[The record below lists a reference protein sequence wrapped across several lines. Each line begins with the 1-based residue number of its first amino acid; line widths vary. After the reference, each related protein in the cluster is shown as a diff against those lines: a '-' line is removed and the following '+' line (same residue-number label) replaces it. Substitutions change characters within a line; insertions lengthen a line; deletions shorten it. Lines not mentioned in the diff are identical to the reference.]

1 MSTNATLNEAT
12 LNEATI
18 NRFYTAF
25 AQLDAAAMAAC
36 YADDVQFQDEV
47 FTLKG
52 KTDTV
57 GMWTML
63 CSATAGNPKSKAA
76 WHLDFSGVKADAT
89 SGQAHWDAN
98 YLFSKTG
105 RMVLNKIDA
114 QFTFNDA
121 GLIVKH
127 HDSFNFWAWSRQALG
142 TPGLL
147 MGWTPFLRAKV
158 QATAK
163 DGLQKFLAKKA

>member
-1 MSTNATLNEAT
+1 MSTSVNSSAANLE
-12 LNEATI
+12 TI

-25 AQLDAAAMAAC
+25 AQLDAATMATC
-36 YADDVQFQDEV
+36 YADNVQFQDEV
-47 FTLKG
+47 FTLNG

-63 CSATAGNPKSKAA
+63 CSATAGSPKSKAA
-76 WHLDFSGVKADAT
+76 WHLDFSGVKTDAAR
-89 SGQAHWDAN
+89 GQAHWDAN

-127 HDSFNFWAWSRQALG
+127 HDSFNFWAWARQALG
-142 TPGLL
+142 APGLL

-163 DGLQKFLAKKA
+163 EGLQKFLAKK

>member
-1 MSTNATLNEAT
+1 MSTNAT

-25 AQLDAAAMAAC
+25 AQLDAATMATC
-36 YADDVQFQDEV
+36 YADDVTFQDEV
-47 FTLKG
+47 FTLNG

-142 TPGLL
+142 APGLL

-163 DGLQKFLAKKA
+163 EGLQKFLAKKA

>member
-1 MSTNATLNEAT
+1 VTVVSISQAKNFE
-12 LNEATI
+12 TI
-18 NRFYTAF
+18 NCFYTAF
-25 AQLDAAAMAAC
+25 AQLDATAMAAC

-47 FTLKG
+47 FTLNG
-52 KTDTV
+52 KTQTV
-57 GMWTML
+57 GMWAML
-63 CSATAGNPKSKAA
+63 CGATAGNPASKAA
-76 WHLDFSGVKADAT
+76 WYLDFSGVKADAT

-121 GLIVKH
+121 GLIVNH

-142 TPGLL
+142 LPGLL

-158 QATAK
+158 QATAN
-163 DGLQKFLAKKA
+163 DNLQKFLAKKA

>member
-1 MSTNATLNEAT
+1 MSTSANNLAANLEA
-12 LNEATI
+12 I

-25 AQLDAAAMAAC
+25 ALLDAATMATC

-47 FTLKG
+47 FTLNG
-52 KTDTV
+52 KTQTV

-63 CSATAGNPKSKAA
+63 CSSTAGNPASKAA

-114 QFTFNDA
+114 QFTFNEA

-127 HDSFNFWAWSRQALG
+127 HDSFNFWVWSRQALG
-142 TPGLL
+142 APGLL

-158 QATAK
+158 QTTAK
-163 DGLQKFLAKKA
+163 EGLQKFLAKKD

>member
-1 MSTNATLNEAT
+1 MTASANSQAKNL
-12 LNEATI
+12 ATI

-25 AQLDAAAMAAC
+25 AQLDAATMATC
-36 YADDVQFQDEV
+36 YADDVTFQDEV
-47 FTLKG
+47 FTLNG

-63 CSATAGNPKSKAA
+63 CSATAAKPASKAA
-76 WHLDFSGVKADAT
+76 WHLDFSGVKADAS

-127 HDSFNFWAWSRQALG
+127 HDSFNFWTWSRQALG
-142 TPGLL
+142 APGLL

-158 QATAK
+158 QATAN

>member
-1 MSTNATLNEAT
+1 MSTPAANLE
-12 LNEATI
+12 TI
-18 NRFYTAF
+18 KRFYTAF
-25 AQLDAAAMAAC
+25 AQLDAATMATC
-36 YADDVQFQDEV
+36 YADNVQFQDEV
-47 FTLKG
+47 FTLNG
-52 KTDTV
+52 KTEAA
-57 GMWTML
+57 GMWSML
-63 CSATAGNPKSKAA
+63 CGATAGNPASKVA
-76 WHLDFSGVKADAT
+76 WHLEFSGLKADAS

-114 QFTFNDA
+114 QFTFAEA

-127 HDSFNFWAWSRQALG
+127 HDSFNFWTWSRQALG

-158 QATAK
+158 QTTAK
-163 DGLQKFLAKKA
+163 EGLQKFLAKK

>member
-1 MSTNATLNEAT
+1 MPTNAA

-18 NRFYTAF
+18 KRFYNAF
-25 AQLDAAAMAAC
+25 AQLDAASMATC
-36 YADDVQFQDEV
+36 YADDVSFQDEV
-47 FTLKG
+47 FTLNG
-52 KTDTV
+52 KTETV

-63 CSATAGNPKSKAA
+63 CGATAGNPASKAA
-76 WHLDFSGVKADAT
+76 WHLEFSGIKADAFN
-89 SGQAHWDAN
+89 GQAHWDAT

-114 QFTFNDA
+114 QFIFDAA

-127 HDSFNFWAWSRQALG
+127 QDSFNFWAWSRQALG
-142 TPGLL
+142 TLGLL
-147 MGWTPFLRAKV
+147 LGWTPFLRAKV

-163 DGLQKFLAKKA
+163 EGLQKFLAKNPNV

>member
-1 MSTNATLNEAT
+1 MSTALNKSAAN
-12 LNEATI
+12 LDTI
-18 NRFYTAF
+18 KRFYTAF
-25 AQLDAAAMAAC
+25 AQLDAATMATC
-36 YADDVQFQDEV
+36 YADHVQFQDEV
-47 FTLKG
+47 FTLNG

-63 CSATAGNPKSKAA
+63 CKTTKDNPASKAA
-76 WHLDFSGVKADAT
+76 WHLEFGDMKADAT
-89 SGQAHWDAN
+89 GGQAHWDAN

-127 HDSFNFWAWSRQALG
+127 HDSFNFWAWTRQALG
-142 TPGLL
+142 MPGLL
-147 MGWTPFLRAKV
+147 LGWTPFLRTKV
-158 QATAK
+158 QATANEN
-163 DGLQKFLAKKA
+163 LRKFLNRKN

>member
-1 MSTNATLNEAT
+1 MSMKTTTA

-25 AQLDAAAMAAC
+25 GKLDAAAMAAC

-47 FTLKG
+47 FTLNG
-52 KTDTV
+52 KTETV

-63 CSATAGNPKSKAA
+63 CSATAGNPASKAV
-76 WHLDFSGVKADAT
+76 WHLDFSGVNADAT
-89 SGQAHWDAN
+89 SGQAHWEAK
-98 YLFSKTG
+98 YLFTRTE

-114 QFTFNDA
+114 KFIFNEA
-121 GLIVKH
+121 GLIVRH
-127 HDSFNFWAWSRQALG
+127 HDSFNFWAWARQALG
-142 TPGLL
+142 APGLL

-158 QATAK
+158 QAT
-163 DGLQKFLAKKA
+163 GNQNLQKFLAKKA

>member
-1 MSTNATLNEAT
+1 MTASASSQAKNL
-12 LNEATI
+12 ATI

-25 AQLDAAAMAAC
+25 AQLDAAAMATC

-47 FTLKG
+47 FTLNG
-52 KTDTV
+52 KTQTV

-63 CSATAGNPKSKAA
+63 CTATAGNSASKAA
-76 WHLDFSGVKADAT
+76 WHLDFSGVKADAST
-89 SGQAHWDAN
+89 GQAHWEAN

-114 QFTFNDA
+114 RFSFNES

-142 TPGLL
+142 APGLL
-147 MGWTPFLRAKV
+147 IGWTPFLRAKV

>member
-1 MSTNATLNEAT
+1 MSTNATQNQ
-12 LNEATI
+12 ATI

-25 AQLDAAAMAAC
+25 ANLDAATMATC

-47 FTLKG
+47 FTLNG
-52 KTDTV
+52 KVDTV

-63 CSATAGNPKSKAA
+63 CSATAGSPKSKAA
-76 WHLDFSGVKADAT
+76 WHLDFSGVKADNT

-98 YLFSKTG
+98 YLFSRTG

-114 QFTFNDA
+114 QFAFNDA

-127 HDSFNFWAWSRQALG
+127 HDRFNFWAWSRQALG
-142 TPGLL
+142 APGFL

-158 QATAK
+158 QATAN
-163 DGLQKFLAKKA
+163 DNLQKFLAKKD

>member
-1 MSTNATLNEAT
+1 MSTNAA

-25 AQLDAAAMAAC
+25 AQLDAIAMAAC

-47 FTLKG
+47 FTLNG

-76 WHLDFSGVKADAT
+76 WHLDFSDVKADANT
-89 SGQAHWDAN
+89 GQAHWDAN

-114 QFTFNDA
+114 RFSFNES

-127 HDSFNFWAWSRQALG
+127 HDSFNFWTWSRQALG
-142 TPGLL
+142 APGLL

-158 QATAK
+158 QATAN
-163 DGLQKFLAKKA
+163 DNLQKFLAKKA

>member
-1 MSTNATLNEAT
+1 MSTSAINSAANLE
-12 LNEATI
+12 TI
-18 NRFYTAF
+18 KRFYTAF
-25 AQLDAAAMAAC
+25 AQLDAATMATC
-36 YADDVQFQDEV
+36 YADDVSFQDEV
-47 FTLKG
+47 FTLNG
-52 KTDTV
+52 KTETV

-63 CSATAGNPKSKAA
+63 CSATAGNPASKAA
-76 WHLDFSGVKADAT
+76 WHLDFSGVKADAS
-89 SGQAHWDAN
+89 SGQAHWDAT

-114 QFTFNDA
+114 QFSFNEA

-127 HDSFNFWAWSRQALG
+127 HDSFNFWTWSRQALG

-163 DGLQKFLAKKA
+163 EGLQKFLAKKN

>member
-1 MSTNATLNEAT
+1 MSTSVNNSTANLE
-12 LNEATI
+12 TI
-18 NRFYTAF
+18 KRFYTAF

-36 YADDVQFQDEV
+36 YDDDVQFQDEV
-47 FTLKG
+47 FNLNG
-52 KTDTV
+52 KIQTV

-98 YLFSKTG
+98 YLFSRTG

-114 QFTFNDA
+114 QFTFNEA

-127 HDSFNFWAWSRQALG
+127 HDSFNFWAWARQALG
-142 TPGLL
+142 APGLL
-147 MGWTPFLRAKV
+147 MGWTPYLRTKV
-158 QATAK
+158 QATAN
-163 DGLQKFLAKKA
+163 DNLQKFLAKKA